1 MRSEAE
7 IIERIWTQL
16 PSRALGGS
24 WLRLG
29 VGDDAA
35 VIKAGRYAA
44 DGKRVDQPDWV
55 LSCDQF
61 LEDVHFLA
69 GIHTP
74 EIIGY
79 KALAR
84 ATSDLAA
91 MGAAPRF
98 FLLSLALPAGRT
110 WKWLDGFLKGMALAA
125 GEFKMAVIG
134 GDTSRFPKVAVNL
147 TVGGQGIPGRTRN
160 GSRHGGGVLT
170 RAGAR
175 RGDSIYVTG
184 SLGAAQIG
192 LELVLRGL
200 VRKTRSGLTARDPGW
215 RPFLEAHLRP
225 MIHLALGRWLGGENA
240 WKSQIASAAIDV
252 SDGLSADLGH
262 ICRASGVGARI
273 WAKKIPLVS
282 IDEKLRRVGLEPLKL
297 ALHGGEDYQLLFTVP
312 ARATHY
318 LPKTYKGVEITKIGK
333 IVQLTEPSTP
343 KSRKYQ
349 SKSFRKSPIVLTDED
364 GTSSPLMSYGWD
376 PFRTRR

>member
-1 MRSEAE
+1 LRSEAE
-7 IIERIWTQL
+7 IIERIWRQL
-16 PSRALGGS
+16 PSQSQGRS

-35 VIKAGRYAA
+35 VIQAGHYVAG
-44 DGKRVDQPDWV
+44 GKEVHRTDWV

-61 LEDVHFLA
+61 LEDVHFLG
-69 GIHTP
+69 GIHPP
-74 EIIGY
+74 EMIGY
-79 KALAR
+79 KALVR

-98 FLLSLALPAGRT
+98 FMLSLALPASRT
-110 WKWLDGFLKGMALAA
+110 GKWLDGFLKGIALAA
-125 GEFKMAVIG
+125 RKLEMVVIG

-147 TVGGQGIPGRTRN
+147 TVGGQAIPGRTRK
-160 GSRHGGGVLT
+160 GSELSARFLT

-184 SLGAAQIG
+184 RLGAAQIG
-192 LELVLRGL
+192 LELVLREL
-200 VRKTRSGLTARDPGW
+200 VRKTRNGLTPRDPSW

-225 MIHLALGRWLGGENA
+225 KIHIALGRWLGGENA
-240 WKSQIASAAIDV
+240 RKSQIASAAIDI
-252 SDGLSADLGH
+252 SDGLSTDLGH

-273 WAKKIPLVS
+273 WANKVPTVPF
-282 IDEKLRRVGLEPLKL
+282 DEKLRRIGLEPMKL

-312 ARATHY
+312 ARTTHY
-318 LPKTYKGVEITKIGK
+318 LPKTYEGVEISKIGE
-333 IVQLTEPSTP
+333 IVELTVPP
-343 KSRKYQ
+343 NQKLRKSQ
-349 SKSFRKSPIVLTDED
+349 SKSLRKSRIELIDED
-364 GTSSPLMSYGWD
+364 GSSSLLMSHGWD

>member
-1 MRSEAE
+1 LRSEAE
-7 IIERIWTQL
+7 IIERIWMRL
-16 PSRALGGS
+16 PSQAQGGS

-35 VIKAGRYAA
+35 VVKAGRYAA
-44 DGKRVDQPDWV
+44 SGKEVGRPDWV

-61 LEDVHFLA
+61 LEEVHFLG
-69 GIHTP
+69 GIHPP

-98 FLLSLALPAGRT
+98 FMLSLALPASRT

-125 GEFKMAVIG
+125 REFKMAVIG
-134 GDTSRFPKVAVNL
+134 GDTSRFPKVTVNL
-147 TVGGQGIPGRTRN
+147 TVGGQAIPGRTRS

-225 MIHLALGRWLGGENA
+225 KIHLALGRWLGGENA

-252 SDGLSADLGH
+252 SDGLSTDLGR
-262 ICRASGVGARI
+262 ICKASGVGARI
-273 WAKKIPLVS
+273 WAKRIPTVP
-282 IDEKLRRVGLEPLKL
+282 IDEKLRRIGLEALKL

-318 LPKTYKGVEITKIGK
+318 LPKTYQGVEITKIGE
-333 IVQLTEPSTP
+333 IVELTKPSMQ
-343 KSRKYQ
+343 KSRKSQ

-364 GTSSPLMSYGWD
+364 GSSSLLMSRGWD
-376 PFRTRR
+376 PFRKKR

>member
-7 IIERIWTQL
+7 IIERIRKWL
-16 PSRALGGS
+16 PSRAQDRP

-35 VIKAGRYAA
+35 VLLAGSYAA
-44 DGKRVDQPDWV
+44 SGKEADRPDWV

-61 LEDVHFLA
+61 LEDVHFLG
-69 GIHTP
+69 GIHPP

-98 FLLSLALPAGRT
+98 FMLSLALPASRT
-110 WKWLDGFLKGMALAA
+110 GKWLDGFLKGIALAA
-125 GEFKMAVIG
+125 RKFEMVVIG

-147 TVGGQGIPGRTRN
+147 TVGGQAIPRRTRS
-160 GSRHGGGVLT
+160 GSRHSDGVLT

-184 SLGAAQIG
+184 RLGAAQIG

-200 VRKTRSGLTARDPGW
+200 VRKTRNGLTPLDPDW
-215 RPFLEAHLRP
+215 RPFLETHLRP
-225 MIHLALGRWLGGENA
+225 KIHLALGRWLAGENT
-240 WKSQIASAAIDV
+240 WRIQIASAAIDI
-252 SDGLSADLGH
+252 SDGLSTDLGH
-262 ICRASGVGARI
+262 ICRASGVGTRI
-273 WAKKIPLVS
+273 WANKVPTVPF
-282 IDEKLRRVGLEPLKL
+282 DEKLRCIGLDPMKL

-312 ARATHY
+312 ARTTHY
-318 LPKTYKGVEITKIGK
+318 LPKTNRGVKITKIGE
-333 IVQLTEPSTP
+333 IVDLTGPSLQKLGKP
-343 KSRKYQ
+343 QSESSRKSR
-349 SKSFRKSPIVLTDED
+349 IELIDED
-364 GTSSPLMSYGWD
+364 GSSSLLMSHGWD